1 LRVVGNR
8 SLHDNQL
15 RAKELL
21 DRPWRMLVGGELV
34 PSSSGATF
42 ETANPATGEALA
54 EVPLAGADDID
65 RAVTSAEEAF
75 TRWRDVPVVERARL
89 VHELIARLRGSAAD
103 LGLLDAVD
111 SGNPVTAMI
120 RDVELSCA
128 LSTYMAGAALEVKG
142 TTVPATAEHLHLT
155 LREPFGVVGRVIA
168 YNHPILFASHKIV
181 PPILMGNT
189 VVLKAPEQAPLA
201 PLLLG
206 ELIREVFP
214 PGVVN
219 IVTGD
224 GPTTG
229 DALVRHPRVKRI
241 ALIGSVGTG
250 MRIQH
255 SAAEVAVKRVSLELG
270 GKNAMIVLPDADLDA
285 AVAGAVAGMNFSW
298 SQGQS
303 CGSTSRLFLHES
315 IHDAFVERLV
325 ERVRQLRIGD
335 PLDPDTEMGCLVSA
349 EQHERVMGYV
359 ASGRE
364 EGAQLVTGG
373 GPPEG
378 ETFTRGC
385 FLAPTVFIGVT
396 DGMRIA
402 REEIFGP
409 VLSVLRWSDRDE
421 VIRRANGLEFGLT
434 AAIWTR
440 DVDAA
445 FRMARAVDAGYV
457 WINGSSRHF
466 PGVPFGGHRNSGT
479 DYEESIDEL
488 LSYTEQ
494 KTINLVLG
502 P

>member
-1 LRVVGNR
+1 
-8 SLHDNQL
+8 
-15 RAKELL
+15 
-21 DRPWRMLVGGELV
+21 MLVGGELV
-34 PSSSGATF
+34 PSQSGRTF
-42 ETANPATGEALA
+42 ETINPANGETLA
-54 EVPLAGADDID
+54 DVPLAGADDID
-65 RAVTSAEEAF
+65 RAVESAEAAF
-75 TRWRDVPVVERARL
+75 ADWRHVPVVERARL
-89 VHELIARLRGSAAD
+89 VHELIARLRASAAD
-103 LGLLDAVD
+103 LGLIDAVD

-128 LSTYMAGAALEVKG
+128 LSTYMAGAAPEVKG

-155 LREPFGVVGRVIA
+155 VREPFGVVGRIIA

-181 PPILMGNT
+181 PPLLMGNT

-201 PLLLG
+201 PLLFG
-206 ELIREVFP
+206 ELIRDLFP

-241 ALIGSVGTG
+241 ALIGGVDTG

-270 GKNAMIVLPDADLDA
+270 GKNAMIVLPDADVEA
-285 AVAGAVAGMNFSW
+285 AVDGAVAGMNFSW

-315 IHDAFVERLV
+315 IHDDFVQRLV
-325 ERVRQLRIGD
+325 DRLQALRIGD

-349 EQHERVMGYV
+349 EQHQRVMAYV

-364 EGAQLVTGG
+364 EGAELVTGG
-373 GPPEG
+373 GPPPG
-378 ETFTRGC
+378 EAFGRGC
-385 FLAPTVFIGVT
+385 YLAPTVFTGVT

-402 REEIFGP
+402 QEEIFGP

-421 VIRRANGLEFGLT
+421 VIRRANGLQFGLT
-434 AAIWTR
+434 AAVWTR
-440 DVDAA
+440 DLDTA
-445 FRMARAVDAGYV
+445 FLMARAIDAGYV
-457 WINGSSRHF
+457 WINGASRHF

-479 DYEESIDEL
+479 DYEEGIDEL

-494 KTINLVLG
+494 KAINLVLN

>member
-1 LRVVGNR
+1 MGDR

-15 RAKELL
+15 RTKELL
-21 DRPWRMLVGGELV
+21 ERPWRMLVGGELV
-34 PSSSGATF
+34 ASQNGTTF
-42 ETANPATGEALA
+42 ETANPATGE
-54 EVPLAGADDID
+54 PLAVVPFAGASDVD
-65 RAVTSAEEAF
+65 RAVTCAETAF
-75 TRWRDVPVVERARL
+75 PAWRNVPVVERSRL
-89 VHELIARLRGSAAD
+89 VHELVARLQASAAD

-111 SGNPVTAMI
+111 SGNPVTAMV
-120 RDVELSCA
+120 RDVELSAA

-142 TTVPATAEHLHLT
+142 TTVPASAEHLHLT
-155 LREPFGVVGRVIA
+155 IREPYGVVGRIIA

-181 PPILMGNT
+181 PPLLMGNT

-241 ALIGSVGTG
+241 ALIGGVDTG

-255 SAAEVAVKRVSLELG
+255 AAAEVAVKRVSLELG

-285 AVAGAVAGMNFSW
+285 AVTGAVAGMNFSW

-303 CGSTSRLFLHES
+303 CGSTSRLFLHDS

-325 ERVRQLRIGD
+325 DRVGQLRIGD
-335 PLDPDTEMGCLVSA
+335 PLDPDTEMGCLISP
-349 EQHERVMGYV
+349 EHHDRVMGYV
-359 ASGRE
+359 ASGLE
-364 EGAQLVTGG
+364 EGAHLATGG
-373 GPPEG
+373 RPPAG
-378 ETFTRGC
+378 EIFARGC
-385 FLAPTVFIGVT
+385 FLAPTVFTGVT

-409 VLSVLRWSDRDE
+409 VLCVLRWHDVDE
-421 VIRRANGLEFGLT
+421 VVRRANGLQFGLT

-445 FRMARAVDAGYV
+445 LRMARAVDAGYV

-479 DYEESIDEL
+479 DSEESIDEL
-488 LSYTEQ
+488 LSFTEQ
-494 KTINLVLG
+494 KSINVVLSR
-502 P
+502 